1 MRKTHSIDLVIVV
14 TAIVFSVLAYFYIE
28 EEQGRNL
35 YCVSFAGIAVV
46 FSILAW
52 RTRTP
57 KKTKTYPRGKVNE
70 LVLLSEENTELASWN
85 LYGKISLVIGRD
97 IGENHVDV
105 NLNHVTYASM
115 IDMEHAV
122 LNYSDGN
129 WYIEDIGSKNGLSIQ
144 KIQDGRKYRLSADQP
159 CLLDKGDI
167 IYVGLTRLLIR

>member
-35 YCVSFAGIAVV
+35 YCVSFAGIAVL

-57 KKTKTYPRGKVNE
+57 KKTTYPRGKVNE

-115 IDMEHAV
+115 IDLEHAV

-144 KIQDGRKYRLSADQP
+144 KIQDGRKYRLSANQP

>member
-14 TAIVFSVLAYFYIE
+14 TAIVFSVLAYFYIA

-35 YCVSFAGIAVV
+35 YCISFIGVAIV

-52 RTRTP
+52 HTRTP

-70 LVLLSEENTELASWN
+70 LVLLSEENTELANWN